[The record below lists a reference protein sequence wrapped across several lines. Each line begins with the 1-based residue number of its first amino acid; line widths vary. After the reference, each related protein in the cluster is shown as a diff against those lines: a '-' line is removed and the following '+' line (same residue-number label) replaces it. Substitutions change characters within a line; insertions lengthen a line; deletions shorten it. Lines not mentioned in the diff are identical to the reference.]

1 MEYPIYR
8 KYKND
13 LSYFKISGTELL
25 EELKIM
31 GKFYS
36 IHTIEAKILPE
47 RNLIFDLS
55 FAFEDFAIEI
65 TEQDYIEKL
74 IFLQQN
80 HQLF

>member
-13 LSYFKISGTELL
+13 LSYFKISSPELL

-55 FAFEDFAIEI
+55 FAFEDFAAEI
-65 TEQDYIEKL
+65 TEKDYAEKL
-74 IFLQQN
+74 NYLQQN

>member
-8 KYKND
+8 KYQND
-13 LSYFKISGTELL
+13 LSYFKISGPELL

-36 IHTIEAKILPE
+36 IHIIEAKILPE
-47 RNLIFDLS
+47 RNLIFDLT

-65 TEQDYIEKL
+65 TEQEYVEKL
-74 IFLQQN
+74 NYLKQN

>member
-13 LSYFKISGTELL
+13 LSYFKISGPELL